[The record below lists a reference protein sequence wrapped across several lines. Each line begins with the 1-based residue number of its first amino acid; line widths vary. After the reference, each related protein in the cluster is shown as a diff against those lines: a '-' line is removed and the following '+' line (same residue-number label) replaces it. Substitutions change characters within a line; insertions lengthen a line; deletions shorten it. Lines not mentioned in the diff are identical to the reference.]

1 MNLLMISG
9 KGAIETA
16 LGKKNAFY
24 STLEGLHAYF
34 ESIDVVCGANGTLF
48 GNVFFHPEVPDK
60 KFDVMTVHEYAP
72 FRNGRLANKI
82 WEKTKIPMMFEIMH
96 IPGVPR
102 AGSWKERMA
111 WLMTRA
117 YIKYDTR
124 HASVVRVINA
134 QVGEWLVKAGVPSE
148 KIKL

>member
-24 STLEGLHAYF
+24 STLEELHRYF
-34 ESIDVVCGANGTLF
+34 NSIDVVCGANGTLF
-48 GNVFFHPEVPDK
+48 GNVFFHAEVPDK
-60 KFDVMTVHEYAP
+60 KFNVMTVHEYAP

-82 WEKTKIPMMFEIMH
+82 WERTKIPMMFEIMH

-102 AGSWKERMA
+102 AGNWKEWVA
-111 WLMTRA
+111 KLMTRY
-117 YIKYDTR
+117 YIKHDVR
-124 HASVVRVINA
+124 NAMAIRVINR
-134 QVGEWLVKAGVPSE
+134 QVGSWLGERGVPKE
-148 KIKL
+148 KI